1 METNRGA
8 PTPPIA
14 LAAGDVT
21 DHLASKRIEIDD
33 ALRTRL
39 ASTGA
44 EIDDAAGTIAEA
56 SRDWW
61 PLAMIWALD
70 AQVAARASVV
80 VRPHDTAQVQHVLR
94 ICNEAGVPVTA
105 AGGRS
110 GVCGASVPAFGGI
123 LLDLT
128 DITGI

>member
-1 METNRGA
+1 MDTNRGA

-44 EIDDAAGTIAEA
+44 EIDDAATTIAEA

-70 AQVAARASVV
+70 AQVAARASLV
-80 VRPHDTAQVQHVLR
+80 VRHHENAQVQDVLR
-94 ICNEAGVPVTA
+94 VCHDERVPVNA
-105 AGGRS
+105 AARVSGG
-110 GVCGASVPAFGGI
+110 CGE
-123 LLDLT
+123 
-128 DITGI
+128 